1 MRALLIATA
10 AASLVVLAGC
20 GQEPVD
26 AGATP
31 PDATSPTK
39 TEEPATDIATP
50 EEPGGKPQDP
60 GATPTPPVSLSPDG
74 PVVPEGV
81 ALVPADQVDSS
92 ALPEYYEQR
101 GQVWVYDDGLS
112 LQMFAAASSSCGDAE
127 AMVVDQTSS
136 EVRIVLRSMDQQ
148 MGGPADGEACA
159 MVMRP
164 KPVTVTLDTPLQDR
178 KIFLA
183 SGR

>member
-10 AASLVVLAGC
+10 AAGLLALAGC
-20 GQEPVD
+20 GQEAAPT
-26 AGATP
+26 G
-31 PDATSPTK
+31 SPRSDPASQTK
-39 TEEPATDIATP
+39 TEEPPTVVATP
-50 EEPGGKPQDP
+50 EAPGGKPQDP

-81 ALVPADQVDSS
+81 ALVPAEQVDSS

-101 GQVWVYDDGLS
+101 GQVWVYDDGFS

-127 AMVVDQTSS
+127 AMVVDQTAS
-136 EVRIVLRSMDQQ
+136 EVRIVLRPMDQP

-159 MVMRP
+159 MVMQP
-164 KPVTVTLDTPLQDR
+164 KPVTVTLDSPLQDR